1 MFPQFHFDPEWKRAG
16 LKMRQD
22 SWTTRRM
29 TVSRYAIARKSVW
42 ISAIFI
48 TACLLAL
55 LQGWAS
61 DQPKATPTWTD
72 NFDGPALDHRWSW
85 AREDPT
91 HWSLSARPGYLR
103 IITQT
108 GGIYESTEKQKNLL
122 LMPAPEGDF
131 RIVTKC
137 TIDPTENFQYAG
149 LMVYQ
154 GRNNYVQ
161 INRAFTDGNSF
172 NFDIEANGTPI
183 NNRVPASAATF
194 YLRITKH
201 GDTYTGDY
209 SLDGEAWTTVGQGAA
224 SLVDPKVGIGAAN
237 NLPGKPQI
245 PADFDFFKLYTDP

>member
-1 MFPQFHFDPEWKRAG
+1 
-16 LKMRQD
+16 MRQHFIGRECI
-22 SWTTRRM
+22 WM
-29 TVSRYAIARKSVW
+29 GG
-42 ISAIFI
+42 IFLMMLLV
-48 TACLLAL
+48 ACLT
-55 LQGWAS
+55 AS
-61 DQPKATPTWTD
+61 AGDQASSNSTWTD
-72 NFDGPALDHRWSW
+72 NFAGSALDPRWSW

-91 HWSLSARPGYLR
+91 HWSLSVRPGYLR

-108 GGIYESTEKQKNLL
+108 GGIYGSTEKPKNLL

-183 NNRVPASAATF
+183 NKRVPASATTF

-209 SLDGEAWTTVGQGAA
+209 SLDGEAWTTVGQGTAA
-224 SLVDPKVGIGAAN
+224 LAGPKVGIFAPSNLLGKPQIPAPVGLRVGICAGN

-245 PADFDFFKLYTDP
+245 PADFDFFTLFSDS

>member
-1 MFPQFHFDPEWKRAG
+1 MSKHFV
-16 LKMRQD
+16 MRKCI
-22 SWTTRRM
+22 WM
-29 TVSRYAIARKSVW
+29 
-42 ISAIFI
+42 SAIFLMVLLI
-48 TACLLAL
+48 GSLTATT
-55 LQGWAS
+55 S
-61 DQPKATPTWTD
+61 DQSRSNSTWTD
-72 NFDGPALDHRWSW
+72 NFEGSALDPRWSW

-122 LMPAPEGDF
+122 LMPAPKGDF

-172 NFDIEANGTPI
+172 NFDIEASGTPI
-183 NNRVPASAATF
+183 NKRVPASATTF
-194 YLRITKH
+194 YLRLTKH

-209 SLDGEAWTTVGQGAA
+209 SLDGEAWTTAGQGTA
-224 SLVDPKVGIGAAN
+224 SLVDPKVGICAAN
-237 NLPGKPQI
+237 NLPGKPEI
-245 PADFDFFKLYTDP
+245 SADFDFFTLYSD

>member
-1 MFPQFHFDPEWKRAG
+1 MSECFAFTKRVC
-16 LKMRQD
+16 M
-22 SWTTRRM
+22 SFVFFM
-29 TVSRYAIARKSVW
+29 IAL
-42 ISAIFI
+42 F
-48 TACLLAL
+48 AL
-55 LQGWAS
+55 LPARAS
-61 DQPKATPTWTD
+61 GQPEFTAAWTD
-72 NFDGPALDHRWSW
+72 DFQGPALDQRWSW

-122 LMPAPEGDF
+122 LMPAPKGDF

-172 NFDIEANGTPI
+172 NFDLEADGKPI
-183 NNRVPASAATF
+183 NKRVPASVTTF
-194 YLRITKH
+194 YLRITKQ
-201 GDTYTGDY
+201 GNTYTGDY
-209 SLDGEAWTTVGQGAA
+209 SPDGETWTMVGQGSA
-224 SLVDPKVGIGAAN
+224 SLVDSKVGICAAN
-237 NLPGKPQI
+237 NLPGKPHI
-245 PADFDFFKLYTDP
+245 PADFDFFKLYTAQ

>member
-1 MFPQFHFDPEWKRAG
+1 MSKHFIG
-16 LKMRQD
+16 
-22 SWTTRRM
+22 
-29 TVSRYAIARKSVW
+29 RKCIW
-42 ISAIFI
+42 MGAIFLMVLLNASL
-48 TACLLAL
+48 TAS
-55 LQGWAS
+55 AS
-61 DQPKATPTWTD
+61 DQARYNSAWTD
-72 NFDGPALDHRWSW
+72 NFESSALDPRWSW
-85 AREDPT
+85 EREDPT

-122 LMPAPEGDF
+122 LMPAPKGDF

-137 TIDPTENFQYAG
+137 TINPTENFQYAG

-172 NFDIEANGTPI
+172 NFDIETNGAPI
-183 NNRVPASAATF
+183 NKRVLATATTF

-201 GDTYTGDY
+201 GETYTGDY
-209 SLDGEAWTTVGQGAA
+209 SLDGEAWTTVGQGTA
-224 SLVDPKVGIGAAN
+224 SLVDPKVGICAAN

-245 PADFDFFKLYTDP
+245 AADFDLFTLYSDS

>member
-1 MFPQFHFDPEWKRAG
+1 MSEYFAFRKCVCMLAVFIAG
-16 LKMRQD
+16 VLF
-22 SWTTRRM
+22 SL
-29 TVSRYAIARKSVW
+29 VPAS
-42 ISAIFI
+42 
-48 TACLLAL
+48 
-55 LQGWAS
+55 AS
-61 DQPKATPTWTD
+61 DQLESAAAWMD
-72 NFDGPALDHRWSW
+72 DFQGPALDPRWSW

-91 HWSLSARPGYLR
+91 HWSLSARPGFLR

-122 LMPAPEGDF
+122 LMPAPKGDF

-154 GRNNYVQ
+154 GRSNYVQ

-172 NFDIEANGTPI
+172 NFDVEADGTPI
-183 NNRVPASAATF
+183 NKRVPASATTF

-209 SLDGEAWTTVGQGAA
+209 SLDGEAWTMVGQGTA
-224 SLVDPKVGIGAAN
+224 SLVESKVGICAAN

-245 PADFDFFKLYTDP
+245 SADFDFFKLYTAQ

>member
-1 MFPQFHFDPEWKRAG
+1 MNKLSIG
-16 LKMRQD
+16 
-22 SWTTRRM
+22 
-29 TVSRYAIARKSVW
+29 RKWVW
-42 ISAIFI
+42 IPAIFV
-48 TACLLAL
+48 TAFLFAVLPVGA
-55 LQGWAS
+55 G
-61 DQPKATPTWTD
+61 DQPKTTPTWTD
-72 NFDGPALDHRWSW
+72 NFDGPALDLCWSW

-122 LMPAPEGDF
+122 LMRAPKGDF

-149 LMVYQ
+149 LMVYE

-172 NFDIEANGTPI
+172 NFDIEANGRPI
-183 NNRVPASAATF
+183 NKRVPGSATTF
-194 YLRITKH
+194 YLRITKI
-201 GDTYTGDY
+201 GDTYSGDY
-209 SLDGEAWTTVGQGAA
+209 SLDGEAWTMVGQGTA
-224 SLVDPKVGIGAAN
+224 SLVDPKVGICAAN

-245 PADFDFFKLYTDP
+245 PADFDFFEVYTDP

>member
-1 MFPQFHFDPEWKRAG
+1 MSKHFIGRNCIWVG
-16 LKMRQD
+16 TIFLLVML
-22 SWTTRRM
+22 
-29 TVSRYAIARKSVW
+29 IASL
-42 ISAIFI
+42 
-48 TACLLAL
+48 TAS
-55 LQGWAS
+55 AS
-61 DQPKATPTWTD
+61 DQAKYNSTWTD
-72 NFDGPALDHRWSW
+72 NFEGSALDPRWSW

-122 LMPAPEGDF
+122 LMPAPKGDF
-131 RIVTKC
+131 QIVTRC

-161 INRAFTDGNSF
+161 INRAFTDGDSF

-183 NNRVPASAATF
+183 NKRVPASATTF

-209 SLDGEAWTTVGQGAA
+209 SLDGEAWTTVGQGTA
-224 SLVDPKVGIGAAN
+224 SLVDPKAGICAAN
-237 NLPGKPQI
+237 NLPDKPPI
-245 PADFDFFKLYTDP
+245 PADFDLFTLNTD

>member
-1 MFPQFHFDPEWKRAG
+1 MMGR
-16 LKMRQD
+16 
-22 SWTTRRM
+22 T
-29 TVSRYAIARKSVW
+29 TVSEYFTFRKCVCML
-42 ISAIFI
+42 AIFTTI
-48 TACLLAL
+48 VLFAL
-55 LQGWAS
+55 LPVMAS
-61 DQPKATPTWTD
+61 DQLESAAAWRD
-72 NFDGPALDHRWSW
+72 DFQGPALDHRWSW

-91 HWSLSARPGYLR
+91 HWSLIARPGYLR
-103 IITQT
+103 IITQA

-122 LMPAPEGDF
+122 LMPAPKGDF

-137 TIDPTENFQYAG
+137 TINPTENFQYAG

-172 NFDIEANGTPI
+172 NFDIEAGGKPI
-183 NNRVPASAATF
+183 TKRVSASATTF

-209 SLDGEAWTTVGQGAA
+209 SLDGEAWTTVGQGTT
-224 SLVDPKVGIGAAN
+224 SLVDSKVGICAAN

-245 PADFDFFKLYTDP
+245 PADFDFFELYTAQ